1 MDKRGINVGVTKDP
15 CYSRGI
21 LSVAALVPW
30 LRPAPAIISSIRAP
44 IIKGHNSD
52 FLTLPKLFELP
63 LQILVRIIIIII
75 ITIIII
81 IIIIIIIAILW
92 SALLCLRA
100 SRTPRRRNLD
110 VKDRI

>member
-30 LRPAPAIISSIRAP
+30 LRAAPAIISSIRAP

-81 IIIIIIIAILW
+81 IIIIIAILW

>member
-30 LRPAPAIISSIRAP
+30 LRAAPAIISSIRAP

-63 LQILVRIIIIII
+63 LQILVRIIIII

>member
-30 LRPAPAIISSIRAP
+30 LRPAPAVISSIRAP

-75 ITIIII
+75 TII

>member
-75 ITIIII
+75 IITI
-81 IIIIIIIAILW
+81 IIIIIIIAILS

>member
-75 ITIIII
+75 TII

>member
-63 LQILVRIIIIII
+63 LQILVRIIIIIT
-75 ITIIII
+75 ITI
-81 IIIIIIIAILW
+81 IIIIIIIAILS

>member
-81 IIIIIIIAILW
+81 IIIIIAILW

>member
-75 ITIIII
+75 IIT

>member
-75 ITIIII
+75 V
-81 IIIIIIIAILW
+81 ILW

>member
-75 ITIIII
+75 TIII

>member
-30 LRPAPAIISSIRAP
+30 LRPAPAVISSIRAP

-75 ITIIII
+75 TIII

>member
-1 MDKRGINVGVTKDP
+1 MNKRGINVGVTKDP

-30 LRPAPAIISSIRAP
+30 LRPAPAVISSIRAP

-75 ITIIII
+75 TII

>member
-21 LSVAALVPW
+21 LSVAAPVPW
-30 LRPAPAIISSIRAP
+30 LRPVPAIISSIRAP
-44 IIKGHNSD
+44 IITGTIVTSLHFQSV
-52 FLTLPKLFELP
+52 FELP
-63 LQILVRIIIIII
+63 LQILVR
-75 ITIIII
+75 
-81 IIIIIIIAILW
+81 IIIIIIAILW

>member
-75 ITIIII
+75 IITI